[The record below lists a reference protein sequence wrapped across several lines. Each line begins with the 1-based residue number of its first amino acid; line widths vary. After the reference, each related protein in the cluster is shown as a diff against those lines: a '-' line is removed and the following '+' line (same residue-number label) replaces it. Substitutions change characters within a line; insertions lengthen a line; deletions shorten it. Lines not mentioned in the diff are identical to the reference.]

1 MFFDATSSLSSK
13 QRVEIRCRSTGNSVQ
28 GNFFRP
34 LDHSTICQL
43 VCFWLQVSFKVTP
56 FKGVTLHCRIKEDRR
71 VKMCVIFLK
80 SLFQSGTKAVKIAYL
95 F

>member
-1 MFFDATSSLSSK
+1 MD
-13 QRVEIRCRSTGNSVQ
+13 
-28 GNFFRP
+28 
-34 LDHSTICQL
+34 
-43 VCFWLQVSFKVTP
+43 
-56 FKGVTLHCRIKEDRR
+56 VTLHCRIKEDRR